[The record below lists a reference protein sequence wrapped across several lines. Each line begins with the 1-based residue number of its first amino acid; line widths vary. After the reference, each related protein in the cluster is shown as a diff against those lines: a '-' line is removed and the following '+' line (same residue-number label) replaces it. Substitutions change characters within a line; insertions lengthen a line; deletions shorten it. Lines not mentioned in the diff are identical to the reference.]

1 MKSAYAFHLDNWY
14 NILTIKKWGMRVGKI
29 WTRKLFICFCL
40 AVVLFVPI
48 HTFADEKREWRDE
61 VIYSI
66 MIDRFNNGEPKNDKQ
81 LEVGNLE
88 GYQGGDIR
96 GIIKRLDYIK
106 EMGFTTVM
114 LSPLFESGKYDGLD
128 VRNFKKVNEHFGTEN
143 DVKELVKEAQAK
155 GMKVVFQFP
164 LGENEQQVIDAMKWW
179 IKEVDL
185 DGSYVIHSEK
195 KPRSFWDNAQKDM
208 QVIKKDF
215 RIMTKEDSEYNEK
228 IVESFSKAD
237 VSVKSLYDVSK
248 KEGEF
253 VTFLDDQ
260 ETKRYARIAKEN
272 MYYPPSRLKLAL
284 TYLLT
289 SPGIPNFY
297 YGTEIALDGG
307 SVPDNRRL
315 MDFKSDEKFMQ
326 HITKLGELRQ
336 ARPSLRRGTFELL
349 YDNSGMSILKRK
361 YKNEVT
367 LVAIN
372 NTKETQKVSLPAST
386 IGEKQE
392 LRGLLEDEIIREE
405 NGGFYL
411 VLKREE
417 SNVYKVNGET
427 GVNWLFISLIVGV
440 NVLFI
445 AFLIAVKR
453 KRR

>member
-1 MKSAYAFHLDNWY
+1 MRFTWIIGIIFLQLKN
-14 NILTIKKWGMRVGKI
+14 WGMRVGKI

-66 MIDRFNNGEPKNDKQ
+66 MIDRFNNGEPKNDKH

-417 SNVYKVNGET
+417 SNVYKLNGET

>member
-1 MKSAYAFHLDNWY
+1 
-14 NILTIKKWGMRVGKI
+14 
-29 WTRKLFICFCL
+29 
-40 AVVLFVPI
+40 VPI

-61 VIYSI
+61 VVYSI

-128 VRNFKKVNEHFGTEN
+128 VRNFQKVNEHFGTEN
-143 DVKELVKEAQAK
+143 DVKELVQEAHAK
-155 GMKVVFQFP
+155 GMKVIFQFP

-195 KPRSFWDNAQKDM
+195 KSRSFWDDVQKDM

-228 IVESFSKAD
+228 IVESFSKVD
-237 VSVKSLYDVSK
+237 VSVKPLYDVSK
-248 KEGEF
+248 KEEEF
-253 VTFLDDQ
+253 VTFLDNQD
-260 ETKRYARIAKEN
+260 TKRFARIAKEN
-272 MYYPPSRLKLAL
+272 MNYPPSRLKLAL

-307 SVPDNRRL
+307 DTPDNRRL
-315 MDFKSDEKFMQ
+315 MDFKSDEKFVQ

-336 ARPSLRRGTFELL
+336 ARPSLRHGTFELL
-349 YDNSGMSILKRK
+349 YDKDGMSVLKRK
-361 YKNEVT
+361 YKDEVT

-372 NTKETQKVSLPAST
+372 NTKETQKVALPVSA

-405 NGGFYL
+405 NGNFYL

-445 AFLIAVKR
+445 AFLIAVK
-453 KRR
+453 KRRK

>member
-1 MKSAYAFHLDNWY
+1 MRFALKIGIIFLQ
-14 NILTIKKWGMRVGKI
+14 LEVWGMRVKKI
-29 WTRKLFICFCL
+29 WTKELFICFCL
-40 AVVLFVPI
+40 AVILFVPV
-48 HTFADEKREWRDE
+48 HTFAEEKREWRDE

-66 MIDRFNNGEPKNDKQ
+66 MIDRFNNGESKNDKQ
-81 LEVGNLE
+81 LDVGNLE

-106 EMGFTTVM
+106 EMGFTTIM
-114 LSPLFESGKYDGLD
+114 LSPLFESEKYDGLS
-128 VRNFKKVNEHFGTEN
+128 VRNFQKVNEHFGTEN
-143 DVKELVKEAQAK
+143 DVKELVNEAHKK

-164 LGENEQQVIDAMKWW
+164 YEENEQQLIDSMKWW

-195 KPRSFWDNAQKDM
+195 KPRAFWDEVQKDL
-208 QVIKKDF
+208 QKVKKDF
-215 RIMTKEDSEYNEK
+215 HIMTKEDNEYYKK

-237 VSVKSLYDVSK
+237 MSVKPLYDVSG
-248 KEGEF
+248 KEEEF
-253 VTFLDDQ
+253 ATFLDNQ
-260 ETKRYARIAKEN
+260 ETKRFARIAKEN
-272 MYYPPSRLKLAL
+272 MYYPPSRLKLAI

-307 SVPDNRRL
+307 DAPDNRRL

-349 YDNSGMSILKRK
+349 YDKDGMSILKRK
-361 YKNEVT
+361 YKDEVT

-372 NTKETQKVSLPAST
+372 NTKETQKVSLPVSA

-405 NGGFYL
+405 NGKFYL

-417 SNVYKVNGET
+417 SNVYKVSEET

-445 AFLIAVKR
+445 AFLIAVKK
-453 KRR
+453 KRSSV

>member
-1 MKSAYAFHLDNWY
+1 M
-14 NILTIKKWGMRVGKI
+14 
-29 WTRKLFICFCL
+29 
-40 AVVLFVPI
+40 FVPI
-48 HTFADEKREWRDE
+48 HTFADEKREWKDE

-164 LGENEQQVIDAMKWW
+164 LGENERQVIDAMKWW
-179 IKEVDL
+179 IKEVNL

-307 SVPDNRRL
+307 SVLDNRRL

-349 YDNSGMSILKRK
+349 YDKSGMSILKRK
-361 YKNEVT
+361 YKDEVT

-372 NTKETQKVSLPAST
+372 NTKETQKVSLPASA

-392 LRGLLEDEIIREE
+392 LRGLLQDEIIREE
-405 NGGFYL
+405 NGKFYL
-411 VLKREE
+411 ILKREE
-417 SNVYKVNGET
+417 SNVYKVNRET

>member
-1 MKSAYAFHLDNWY
+1 
-14 NILTIKKWGMRVGKI
+14 
-29 WTRKLFICFCL
+29 
-40 AVVLFVPI
+40 
-48 HTFADEKREWRDE
+48 
-61 VIYSI
+61 
-66 MIDRFNNGEPKNDKQ
+66 
-81 LEVGNLE
+81 
-88 GYQGGDIR
+88 
-96 GIIKRLDYIK
+96 
-106 EMGFTTVM
+106 
-114 LSPLFESGKYDGLD
+114 
-128 VRNFKKVNEHFGTEN
+128 
-143 DVKELVKEAQAK
+143 
-155 GMKVVFQFP
+155 
-164 LGENEQQVIDAMKWW
+164 
-179 IKEVDL
+179 
-185 DGSYVIHSEK
+185 
-195 KPRSFWDNAQKDM
+195 
-208 QVIKKDF
+208 
-215 RIMTKEDSEYNEK
+215 
-228 IVESFSKAD
+228 
-237 VSVKSLYDVSK
+237 
-248 KEGEF
+248 
-253 VTFLDDQ
+253 
-260 ETKRYARIAKEN
+260 

-349 YDNSGMSILKRK
+349 YDKSGMSILKRK
-361 YKNEVT
+361 YKDEVT

-372 NTKETQKVSLPAST
+372 NTKETQKVSLPASE

-392 LRGLLEDEIIREE
+392 LRGLLQDEIIREE
-405 NGGFYL
+405 NGKFYL

>member
-1 MKSAYAFHLDNWY
+1 M
-14 NILTIKKWGMRVGKI
+14 
-29 WTRKLFICFCL
+29 
-40 AVVLFVPI
+40 FVPI

-96 GIIKRLDYIK
+96 GIIKRLDYIN

-114 LSPLFESGKYDGLD
+114 LSPLFESGKYDGVD

-143 DVKELVKEAQAK
+143 DVKELVREAHAK

-164 LGENEQQVIDAMKWW
+164 LGENEQQVIDAVKWW

-349 YDNSGMSILKRK
+349 YDKSGMSILTRK
-361 YKNEVT
+361 YKDEVT

-372 NTKETQKVSLPAST
+372 NTKETQKVSLPASA
-386 IGEKQE
+386 IGEKKE
-392 LRGLLEDEIIREE
+392 LRGLLQDEIIREE
-405 NGGFYL
+405 NGKFYL

-417 SNVYKVNGET
+417 SNVYKVNRET

>member
-1 MKSAYAFHLDNWY
+1 MRFIRKIGIIFLQ
-14 NILTIKKWGMRVGKI
+14 LKTWGMRVGKI
-29 WTRKLFICFCL
+29 RTRKLLICFCL

-114 LSPLFESGKYDGLD
+114 LSPLFESGKYDGVD
-128 VRNFKKVNEHFGTEN
+128 VRNFKKVNEHFGADN
-143 DVKELVKEAQAK
+143 DVKELVREAHAK

-349 YDNSGMSILKRK
+349 YDKSGMSILKRK

-405 NGGFYL
+405 NGEFYL

>member
-1 MKSAYAFHLDNWY
+1 M
-14 NILTIKKWGMRVGKI
+14 
-29 WTRKLFICFCL
+29 
-40 AVVLFVPI
+40 FVPI

-128 VRNFKKVNEHFGTEN
+128 VRNFKKVNEHFGTDN
-143 DVKELVKEAQAK
+143 DVKELVKEVHAK

-349 YDNSGMSILKRK
+349 YDKSGMSILKRK

-372 NTKETQKVSLPAST
+372 NTKETQKVSLPASM

-405 NGGFYL
+405 DGEFYL

-445 AFLIAVKR
+445 AFLIVVKR

>member
-1 MKSAYAFHLDNWY
+1 MRFIQKIGIIFLQ
-14 NILTIKKWGMRVGKI
+14 LKTWGMRVGKI
-29 WTRKLFICFCL
+29 RTRKLLICFCL

-114 LSPLFESGKYDGLD
+114 LSPLFESGKYDGVD
-128 VRNFKKVNEHFGTEN
+128 VRNFKKVNEHFGADN
-143 DVKELVKEAQAK
+143 DVKELVREAHAK

-349 YDNSGMSILKRK
+349 YDKSGMSILKRK

-405 NGGFYL
+405 NGEFYL

>member
-1 MKSAYAFHLDNWY
+1 M
-14 NILTIKKWGMRVGKI
+14 
-29 WTRKLFICFCL
+29 
-40 AVVLFVPI
+40 FVPI

-114 LSPLFESGKYDGLD
+114 LSPLFESGKYDGVD
-128 VRNFKKVNEHFGTEN
+128 VRNFKKVNEHFGTDN
-143 DVKELVKEAQAK
+143 DVKELVKEAHAK
-155 GMKVVFQFP
+155 EMKVVFQFP

-349 YDNSGMSILKRK
+349 YDKSGMSILKRK

-372 NTKETQKVSLPAST
+372 NTKETQKISLPAST

-405 NGGFYL
+405 NGEFYL

-445 AFLIAVKR
+445 AFLITVKR

>member
-1 MKSAYAFHLDNWY
+1 M
-14 NILTIKKWGMRVGKI
+14 GKI
-29 WTRKLFICFCL
+29 RTRKLFICFCL

-48 HTFADEKREWRDE
+48 HTFADEKREWKDE

-106 EMGFTTVM
+106 EMGFTTIM

-128 VRNFKKVNEHFGTEN
+128 VRNFKKVNEHFGTDN
-143 DVKELVKEAQAK
+143 DVKELVKEAHAK

-164 LGENEQQVIDAMKWW
+164 LGENEQQVIDATKWW

-215 RIMTKEDSEYNEK
+215 RIMTKEDGEYNEK

-253 VTFLDDQ
+253 VTLLDDQ

-349 YDNSGMSILKRK
+349 YDKSGMSVLKRK
-361 YKNEVT
+361 YKDEVT

-372 NTKETQKVSLPAST
+372 NTKETQKVSLPASA

-392 LRGLLEDEIIREE
+392 LRGLLQDEIIREE
-405 NGGFYL
+405 NGKFYL

>member
-1 MKSAYAFHLDNWY
+1 MHV
-14 NILTIKKWGMRVGKI
+14 KKI
-29 WTRKLFICFCL
+29 QTRKLFIYLCL

-106 EMGFTTVM
+106 EMGFTAVM

-128 VRNFKKVNEHFGTEN
+128 VHNFQKVNEHFGTGN
-143 DVKELVKEAQAK
+143 DVKELVQEAHAK
-155 GMKVVFQFP
+155 GMKVVLQFP
-164 LGENEQQVIDAMKWW
+164 LGENEKQVIDAMKWW

-195 KPRSFWDNAQKDM
+195 KSRSFWDDVQKDM

-228 IVESFSKAD
+228 IVESFSKVD
-237 VSVKSLYDVSK
+237 VSVKPLYDVSK
-248 KEGEF
+248 KEGES
-253 VTFLDDQ
+253 VTFLDNQD
-260 ETKRYARIAKEN
+260 TKRFARIAKEN
-272 MYYPPSRLKLAL
+272 MNYPPSRLKLAL

-307 SVPDNRRL
+307 DTPDNRRL
-315 MDFKSDEKFMQ
+315 MDFKSDEKFVQ

-336 ARPSLRRGTFELL
+336 ARASLRYGTFELL
-349 YDNSGMSILKRK
+349 YDKDGMSILKRK
-361 YKNEVT
+361 YKDEVT

-372 NTKETQKVSLPAST
+372 NTKETQKVALPVSA

-405 NGGFYL
+405 NGKFYL

-417 SNVYKVNGET
+417 SNVYKVSGET

-453 KRR
+453 KRK

>member
-1 MKSAYAFHLDNWY
+1 
-14 NILTIKKWGMRVGKI
+14 MRVGKI
-29 WTRKLFICFCL
+29 RTRKLFICFCL

-48 HTFADEKREWRDE
+48 HTFADEKREWKDE

-128 VRNFKKVNEHFGTEN
+128 VRNFKKVNEHFGTDN
-143 DVKELVKEAQAK
+143 DVKELVKEAHAK
-155 GMKVVFQFP
+155 GMKVVFQIP
-164 LGENEQQVIDAMKWW
+164 LGENERQVIDAMKWW

-228 IVESFSKAD
+228 IVESFSEAD

-248 KEGEF
+248 KEGDF

-349 YDNSGMSILKRK
+349 YDKSGMSILKRK
-361 YKNEVT
+361 YKDEVT

-372 NTKETQKVSLPAST
+372 NTKETQKVSLPASE

-392 LRGLLEDEIIREE
+392 LRGLLQDEIIREE
-405 NGGFYL
+405 NGKFYL

>member
-1 MKSAYAFHLDNWY
+1 MRFVRIIGIIFLQLK
-14 NILTIKKWGMRVGKI
+14 TWGMRVRKI
-29 WTRKLFICFCL
+29 RTRDLFICFCL
-40 AVVLFVPI
+40 AVILFVPI
-48 HTFADEKREWRDE
+48 HTFAEEKREWRDE

-66 MIDRFNNGEPKNDKQ
+66 MIDRFNNGEPENDKQ
-81 LEVGNLE
+81 LDVGNLE

-114 LSPLFESGKYDGLD
+114 LSPLFESEKYDGLD
-128 VRNFKKVNEHFGTEN
+128 VRNFQKVNEHFGTEN
-143 DVKELVKEAQAK
+143 DVKELVNEAHKK

-164 LGENEQQVIDAMKWW
+164 LGEDEQQVIDSMKWW

-195 KPRSFWDNAQKDM
+195 KPRTFWDDVQKDM
-208 QVIKKDF
+208 QGIKKDF
-215 RIMTKEDSEYNEK
+215 RIMTKEDNEYNEK

-237 VSVKSLYDVSK
+237 ISVKSLYDVSK

-253 VTFLDDQ
+253 AAFLDNQD
-260 ETKRYARIAKEN
+260 TKRFARIAKEN

-284 TYLLT
+284 TYLFT

-307 SVPDNRRL
+307 DVPDNRRL

-326 HITKLGELRQ
+326 HITKLVELRQ
-336 ARPSLRRGTFELL
+336 TRPSLRRGTFELL
-349 YDNSGMSILKRK
+349 YDKNGMSILKRK
-361 YKNEVT
+361 YKDEVT

-372 NTKETQKVSLPAST
+372 NTKETQKVSLPVSAV
-386 IGEKQE
+386 GEKQE

-405 NGGFYL
+405 NGKFYL

-417 SNVYKVNGET
+417 SNVYKVSEET

-453 KRR
+453 KRK

>member
-1 MKSAYAFHLDNWY
+1 
-14 NILTIKKWGMRVGKI
+14 MRVGKI
-29 WTRKLFICFCL
+29 RTRKLFICFCL

-128 VRNFKKVNEHFGTEN
+128 VRNFKKVNEHFGTDN
-143 DVKELVKEAQAK
+143 DVKELVKEAHAK

-164 LGENEQQVIDAMKWW
+164 LGENERQVIDAMKWW

-215 RIMTKEDSEYNEK
+215 RIMTKEDGEYNEK

-349 YDNSGMSILKRK
+349 YDKSGMSILKRK
-361 YKNEVT
+361 YKDEVT

-372 NTKETQKVSLPAST
+372 NTKETQKVSLPASA

-392 LRGLLEDEIIREE
+392 LRGLLQDEIIREG
-405 NGGFYL
+405 NGKFYL

>member
-1 MKSAYAFHLDNWY
+1 
-14 NILTIKKWGMRVGKI
+14 MRVGKI
-29 WTRKLFICFCL
+29 GTRKLFICFCL

-48 HTFADEKREWRDE
+48 HTFTDEKREWRDE

-128 VRNFKKVNEHFGTEN
+128 VRNFKKVNEHFGTDN
-143 DVKELVKEAQAK
+143 DVKELVKEVHAK

-272 MYYPPSRLKLAL
+272 MYYPPSRLKLVL

-349 YDNSGMSILKRK
+349 YDKSGMSILKRK

-372 NTKETQKVSLPAST
+372 NTKGTQKVSLPASM

-405 NGGFYL
+405 DGEFYL

>member
-1 MKSAYAFHLDNWY
+1 
-14 NILTIKKWGMRVGKI
+14 MRVGKI

-48 HTFADEKREWRDE
+48 HTFAEEKREWRDE

-66 MIDRFNNGEPKNDKQ
+66 TIDRFNNGEPKNDKR
-81 LEVGNLE
+81 LDVGNLE

-128 VRNFKKVNEHFGTEN
+128 VQNFQIVNEHYGTEN
-143 DVKELVKEAQAK
+143 DVKELVTKAHEK

-164 LGENEQQVIDAMKWW
+164 FGENEQQVIDSMKWW

-195 KPRSFWDNAQKDM
+195 KPHSFWVDVQKDM
-208 QVIKKDF
+208 QAIKKDF
-215 RIMTKEDSEYNEK
+215 RIMTKEDNEYNKK

-237 VSVKSLYDVSK
+237 VSVKSLYAVSK

-253 VTFLDDQ
+253 VTFLDNQD
-260 ETKRYARIAKEN
+260 TKRFARIAKEN
-272 MYYPPSRLKLAL
+272 MNYPPSRLKLAL
-284 TYLLT
+284 TYLFT

-307 SVPDNRRL
+307 DVPDNRRL

-336 ARPSLRRGTFELL
+336 MRPSLRRGTFELL
-349 YDNSGMSILKRK
+349 YDKGGMSIFKRK
-361 YKNEVT
+361 YKDEVT

-372 NTKETQKVSLPAST
+372 NTKETQKVPLHANL
-386 IGEKQE
+386 IGEKKE

-405 NGGFYL
+405 NGQFYL

-417 SNVYKVNGET
+417 SNVYKVSGET

-440 NVLFI
+440 NILFI

-453 KRR
+453 KRK

>member
-1 MKSAYAFHLDNWY
+1 
-14 NILTIKKWGMRVGKI
+14 MRVRKI
-29 WTRKLFICFCL
+29 RTRELFICLCL

-106 EMGFTTVM
+106 EMGFTAVM
-114 LSPLFESGKYDGLD
+114 LSPLFESGTYDGLD
-128 VRNFKKVNEHFGTEN
+128 VRNFQKVNEHFGTEN
-143 DVKELVKEAQAK
+143 DVKELVQKAHAK
-155 GMKVVFQFP
+155 GMKVVLQFP
-164 LGENEQQVIDAMKWW
+164 LGENEQQIIDAMKWW
-179 IKEVDL
+179 GKEVDL

-195 KPRSFWDNAQKDM
+195 KSDTFWDGVQKDM
-208 QVIKKDF
+208 QAIKKDF
-215 RIMTKEDSEYNEK
+215 RIMTEGDSEYNEK

-237 VSVKSLYDVSK
+237 VSVKPLYDVSQK
-248 KEGEF
+248 DGESII
-253 VTFLDDQ
+253 FLDNQD
-260 ETKRYARIAKEN
+260 TKRYARIAKEHMN
-272 MYYPPSRLKLAL
+272 YPPSRLKLAL

-307 SVPDNRRL
+307 DTPDNRRL

-336 ARPSLRRGTFELL
+336 TRSSLRHGTFELL
-349 YDNSGMSILKRK
+349 YDKDGMSILKRK
-361 YKNEVT
+361 YKDEVT
-367 LVAIN
+367 VVAIN
-372 NTKETQKVSLPAST
+372 NTKETQKVAVPVST

-405 NGGFYL
+405 NGKFYL

-445 AFLIAVKR
+445 AFLIVVK
-453 KRR
+453 KRRK

>member
-1 MKSAYAFHLDNWY
+1 M
-14 NILTIKKWGMRVGKI
+14 
-29 WTRKLFICFCL
+29 
-40 AVVLFVPI
+40 FVPI
-48 HTFADEKREWRDE
+48 HTFADEKREWKDE

-128 VRNFKKVNEHFGTEN
+128 VRNFKKVNEHFGTDN
-143 DVKELVKEAQAK
+143 DVKELVKEVHAK

-164 LGENEQQVIDAMKWW
+164 LGENERQVIDAMKWW

-215 RIMTKEDSEYNEK
+215 RIMTKEDSDYNEK

-349 YDNSGMSILKRK
+349 YDKSGMSILKRK
-361 YKNEVT
+361 YKDEVT

-372 NTKETQKVSLPAST
+372 NTKETQKVSLPASA

-392 LRGLLEDEIIREE
+392 LRGLLQDEIIREE
-405 NGGFYL
+405 NGKFYL

>member
-1 MKSAYAFHLDNWY
+1 MRFTWIIGIIFLQLKN
-14 NILTIKKWGMRVGKI
+14 WGMRVGKI

-272 MYYPPSRLKLAL
+272 MYYPPSRFKLAL

>member
-1 MKSAYAFHLDNWY
+1 M
-14 NILTIKKWGMRVGKI
+14 
-29 WTRKLFICFCL
+29 
-40 AVVLFVPI
+40 FVPI
-48 HTFADEKREWRDE
+48 HTFADEKREWKDE

-128 VRNFKKVNEHFGTEN
+128 VRNFKKVNEHFGTDN
-143 DVKELVKEAQAK
+143 DVKELVKEAHAK

-164 LGENEQQVIDAMKWW
+164 LGENERQVIDAMKWW

-228 IVESFSKAD
+228 IVESFSEAD

-349 YDNSGMSILKRK
+349 YDKSGMSILKRK
-361 YKNEVT
+361 YKDEVT

-372 NTKETQKVSLPAST
+372 NTKETQKVSLPASA

-392 LRGLLEDEIIREE
+392 LRGLLQDEIIREE
-405 NGGFYL
+405 NGKFYL

>member
-1 MKSAYAFHLDNWY
+1 MRFVRIIGIIFLQLK
-14 NILTIKKWGMRVGKI
+14 TWGMRVGKI
-29 WTRKLFICFCL
+29 RTRKLFICFCL

-143 DVKELVKEAQAK
+143 DVKELVKEAHAK

>member
-1 MKSAYAFHLDNWY
+1 M
-14 NILTIKKWGMRVGKI
+14 
-29 WTRKLFICFCL
+29 
-40 AVVLFVPI
+40 FVPI

-128 VRNFKKVNEHFGTEN
+128 VRNFKKVNEHFGTDN
-143 DVKELVKEAQAK
+143 DVKELVKEAHAK

-164 LGENEQQVIDAMKWW
+164 LGENERQVIDAMKWW

-215 RIMTKEDSEYNEK
+215 RIMTKEDGEYNEK

-349 YDNSGMSILKRK
+349 YDKSGMSILKRK
-361 YKNEVT
+361 YKDEVT

-372 NTKETQKVSLPAST
+372 NTKETQKVSLPASA

-392 LRGLLEDEIIREE
+392 LRGLLQDEIIREG
-405 NGGFYL
+405 NGKFYL

>member
-1 MKSAYAFHLDNWY
+1 MRFVL
-14 NILTIKKWGMRVGKI
+14 IIGIIFLQLEVWGMRVKKI
-29 WTRKLFICFCL
+29 WTKELFICFCL
-40 AVVLFVPI
+40 AVILFVPV
-48 HTFADEKREWRDE
+48 HTFAEEKREWRDE

-81 LEVGNLE
+81 LDAGNLE

-106 EMGFTTVM
+106 EMGFTTIM
-114 LSPLFESGKYDGLD
+114 LSPLFESEKYDGLG
-128 VRNFKKVNEHFGTEN
+128 VRNFRKVNEHFGTEN
-143 DVKELVKEAQAK
+143 DVKELVNEAHKK

-164 LGENEQQVIDAMKWW
+164 YEENEQQLIDSMKWW

-185 DGSYVIHSEK
+185 DGSYVMHSEK
-195 KPRSFWDNAQKDM
+195 KPRAFWDEVQKDLRT
-208 QVIKKDF
+208 IKKDF
-215 RIMTKEDSEYNEK
+215 WLTTDEGSKDDEYYKN
-228 IVESFSKAD
+228 IVDVFSNTNT
-237 VSVKSLYDVSK
+237 SLKRLYVVSK
-248 KEGEF
+248 KMELSNTY
-253 VTFLDDQ
+253 VDNQD
-260 ETKRYARIAKEN
+260 TKRFARIAKEN

-284 TYLLT
+284 TYLYT

-307 SVPDNRRL
+307 DAPDNRRL

-336 ARPSLRRGTFELL
+336 TRPSLRRGTFELL
-349 YDNSGMSILKRK
+349 YDKDGMSILKRK
-361 YKNEVT
+361 YKDEVT
-367 LVAIN
+367 VVAIN
-372 NTKETQKVSLPAST
+372 NTKETRKVSLPVSA

-405 NGGFYL
+405 KGDFYL

-417 SNVYKVNGET
+417 SNVYKVSEET

-445 AFLIAVKR
+445 AFLIAVK
-453 KRR
+453 KRGK

>member
-1 MKSAYAFHLDNWY
+1 M
-14 NILTIKKWGMRVGKI
+14 
-29 WTRKLFICFCL
+29 
-40 AVVLFVPI
+40 FVPI

-349 YDNSGMSILKRK
+349 YDKSGMSILKRK

-372 NTKETQKVSLPAST
+372 NTKETQKVSLPASA

-427 GVNWLFISLIVGV
+427 GVNWLFISLIIGV

>member
-1 MKSAYAFHLDNWY
+1 MRFTWIIGIIFLQLKN
-14 NILTIKKWGMRVGKI
+14 WGMRVGKI

-179 IKEVDL
+179 IKAVDL

-349 YDNSGMSILKRK
+349 YDKSGMSILKRK

>member
-1 MKSAYAFHLDNWY
+1 MRFTWIIGIIFLQLKN
-14 NILTIKKWGMRVGKI
+14 WGMRVGKI

-179 IKEVDL
+179 IKAVDL

-289 SPGIPNFY
+289 SPGIPKFY

-349 YDNSGMSILKRK
+349 YDKSGMSILKRK

>member
-1 MKSAYAFHLDNWY
+1 
-14 NILTIKKWGMRVGKI
+14 MRVGKI
-29 WTRKLFICFCL
+29 HTRKLFICFCL

-96 GIIKRLDYIK
+96 GIIKRMDYIK
-106 EMGFTTVM
+106 KMGFTTVM
-114 LSPLFESGKYDGLD
+114 LSPLFESVKYDGLD
-128 VRNFKKVNEHFGTEN
+128 VRNFQKVNEHFGTEN
-143 DVKELVKEAQAK
+143 DVKELLQEAHAK

-164 LGENEQQVIDAMKWW
+164 LGENEQQVIDSMKWW

-185 DGSYVIHSEK
+185 DASYVIHSEK
-195 KPRSFWDNAQKDM
+195 KSPAFWDDVQKDM

-215 RIMTKEDSEYNEK
+215 RVMTKEDSEYNEK
-228 IVESFSKAD
+228 IVDAFSKAD
-237 VSVKSLYDVSK
+237 VSVKPLYDVSK
-248 KEGEF
+248 KDGAAA
-253 VTFLDDQ
+253 TFLDNQD
-260 ETKRYARIAKEN
+260 TKRFARIAKEN
-272 MYYPPSRLKLAL
+272 MNYPPSRLKLAL

-289 SPGIPNFY
+289 TPGIPNFY

-307 SVPDNRRL
+307 GTPDNRRL

-326 HITKLGELRQ
+326 HIMKLGELRQ

-349 YDNSGMSILKRK
+349 YDKDGMSVLKRK
-361 YKNEVT
+361 YKDEVT
-367 LVAIN
+367 VVAIN
-372 NTKETQKVSLPAST
+372 NTKETQKVALPASA

-405 NGGFYL
+405 NGKFYL

-445 AFLIAVKR
+445 AFLIVVK
-453 KRR
+453 KRRK

>member
-1 MKSAYAFHLDNWY
+1 
-14 NILTIKKWGMRVGKI
+14 MRVGKI
-29 WTRKLFICFCL
+29 RTRKLFICFCL

-106 EMGFTTVM
+106 EMGFTTIM

-128 VRNFKKVNEHFGTEN
+128 VRNFKKVNEHFGTDN
-143 DVKELVKEAQAK
+143 DVKELVKEAHAK

-164 LGENEQQVIDAMKWW
+164 LGENERQVIDAMKWW

-228 IVESFSKAD
+228 IVELFSKAD

-349 YDNSGMSILKRK
+349 YDKSGMSILKRK
-361 YKNEVT
+361 YKDEVT

-372 NTKETQKVSLPAST
+372 NTKETQKVSLPASA

-392 LRGLLEDEIIREE
+392 LRGLLQDEIIREE
-405 NGGFYL
+405 NGKFYL

>member
-1 MKSAYAFHLDNWY
+1 
-14 NILTIKKWGMRVGKI
+14 MRVGKI
-29 WTRKLFICFCL
+29 RTRKLFICFCL

-48 HTFADEKREWRDE
+48 HTFADEKREWKDE

-128 VRNFKKVNEHFGTEN
+128 VRNFKKVNEHFGTDN
-143 DVKELVKEAQAK
+143 DVKELVKEVHAK

-164 LGENEQQVIDAMKWW
+164 LGENERQVIDAMKWW

-349 YDNSGMSILKRK
+349 YDKSGMSILKRK
-361 YKNEVT
+361 YKDEVT

-372 NTKETQKVSLPAST
+372 NTKETQKVSLPASA

-392 LRGLLEDEIIREE
+392 LRGLLQDEIIREE
-405 NGGFYL
+405 NGKFYL

>member
-1 MKSAYAFHLDNWY
+1 M
-14 NILTIKKWGMRVGKI
+14 
-29 WTRKLFICFCL
+29 
-40 AVVLFVPI
+40 FVPI

-128 VRNFKKVNEHFGTEN
+128 VRNFKKVNEHFGTDN
-143 DVKELVKEAQAK
+143 DVKELVKEVHAK

-349 YDNSGMSILKRK
+349 YDKSGMSILKRK

-372 NTKETQKVSLPAST
+372 NTKETQKVSLPASM

-405 NGGFYL
+405 DGEFYL

>member
-1 MKSAYAFHLDNWY
+1 MH
-14 NILTIKKWGMRVGKI
+14 VGKI
-29 WTRKLFICFCL
+29 RTRKLFICFCL

-106 EMGFTTVM
+106 EMGFTTIM

-128 VRNFKKVNEHFGTEN
+128 VRNFKKVNEHFGTDN
-143 DVKELVKEAQAK
+143 DVKELVKEAHAK

-164 LGENEQQVIDAMKWW
+164 LGENEQQVIDATKWW

-215 RIMTKEDSEYNEK
+215 RIMTKEDGEYNEK

-253 VTFLDDQ
+253 VTLLDDQ

-349 YDNSGMSILKRK
+349 YDKSGMSILKRK
-361 YKNEVT
+361 YKDEVT

-372 NTKETQKVSLPAST
+372 NTKETQKVSLPASA

-392 LRGLLEDEIIREE
+392 LRGLLQDEIIREE
-405 NGGFYL
+405 NGKFYL

-417 SNVYKVNGET
+417 SNVYKVKEET